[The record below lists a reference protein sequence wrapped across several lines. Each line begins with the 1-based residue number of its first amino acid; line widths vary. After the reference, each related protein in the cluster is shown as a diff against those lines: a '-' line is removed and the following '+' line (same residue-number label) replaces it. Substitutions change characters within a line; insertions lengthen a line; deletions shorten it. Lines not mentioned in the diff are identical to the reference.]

1 LHVVASQY
9 DVKKLRS
16 SGKSM
21 RGLSWCN
28 ELRLFLFFLHRLLTK
43 TNTRSNYC
51 IFTEIIVNKKK
62 MHKFASIS
70 KITDP
75 IITKINRFEVL
86 TVQKENF
93 CKFSRTKENFRQAYA
108 SRHSKN
114 NFSSRFQLTT
124 IRIDLTVIILFPHGT

>member
-1 LHVVASQY
+1 MSLHHNMTSRSYVVAVNQCAVYHGVMSFVY
-9 DVKKLRS
+9 F
-16 SGKSM
+16 
-21 RGLSWCN
+21 C
-28 ELRLFLFFLHRLLTK
+28 FFLHRLLTK

-75 IITKINRFEVL
+75 IVTKINRFAVL